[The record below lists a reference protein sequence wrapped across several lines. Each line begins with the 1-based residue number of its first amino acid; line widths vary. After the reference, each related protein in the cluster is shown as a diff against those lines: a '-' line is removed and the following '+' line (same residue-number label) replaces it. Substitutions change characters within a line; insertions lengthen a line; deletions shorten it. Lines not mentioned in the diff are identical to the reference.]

1 MNKLIVSTLLAGFAI
16 ATVPALAE
24 DYASGAIKTM
34 DTAKGEVLTDA
45 KGMSL
50 YTFDK
55 DAVGVSNCYGDCAVK
70 WPPVTAAA
78 GVVAADDFS
87 LVTRKDGAQQ
97 SAFKGMPLDLGQ
109 GDKKPGDVSGD
120 GIGGVW
126 HLAKE

>member
-1 MNKLIVSTLLAGFAI
+1 MNRLIVAALLAASFA
-16 ATVPALAE
+16 APALAE

-34 DTAKGEVLTDA
+34 DTRKGEVLTDA

-55 DAVGVSNCYGDCAVK
+55 DAAGVSNCYGDCATK

-78 GVVAADDFS
+78 DAKADGELS
-87 LVTRKDGAQQ
+87 LIERKDGAKQW
-97 SAFKGMPLDLGQ
+97 AFGGKPLYLWQ

-120 GIGGVW
+120 GLGGVW